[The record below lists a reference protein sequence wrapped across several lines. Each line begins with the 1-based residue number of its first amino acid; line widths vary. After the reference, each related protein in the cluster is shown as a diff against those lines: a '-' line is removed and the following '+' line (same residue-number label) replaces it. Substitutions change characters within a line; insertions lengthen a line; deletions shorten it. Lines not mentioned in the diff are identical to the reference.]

1 MKSQSSNRSFGLL
14 FFIVFIVVGLW
25 PVIKGEAA
33 NIYLILISLFFL
45 ILGLINSKIL
55 SPFNKAWIK
64 FGEILGLIIAP
75 IIMALVYFIILT
87 PISLIV
93 RMLGKDL
100 LGLKF
105 LKKQDTYWTR
115 RKKKIRYN
123 EKTVLNDRF
132 FERILGIFK
141 RKKKILAITNYNCP
155 SFIWSVNCFEPRIS
169 SGSIHIYNFLSD
181 IYFRHISIL
190 SR

>member
-45 ILGLINSKIL
+45 IFGLINSKIL

-115 RKKKIRYN
+115 RKKK
-123 EKTVLNDRF
+123 
-132 FERILGIFK
+132 LGTM
-141 RKKKILAITNYNCP
+141 KKQ
-155 SFIWSVNCFEPRIS
+155 F
-169 SGSIHIYNFLSD
+169 
-181 IYFRHISIL
+181 
-190 SR
+190 

>member
-14 FFIVFIVVGLW
+14 FFIVFILVGLW
-25 PVIKGEAA
+25 PVIKGETA

-64 FGEILGLIIAP
+64 LGEILGLIIAP

-105 LKKQDTYWTR
+105 LKKQDTYWT
-115 RKKKIRYN
+115 
-123 EKTVLNDRF
+123 
-132 FERILGIFK
+132 K
-141 RKKKILAITNYNCP
+141 RKKKLGTMKKQ
-155 SFIWSVNCFEPRIS
+155 F
-169 SGSIHIYNFLSD
+169 
-181 IYFRHISIL
+181 
-190 SR
+190 

>member
-14 FFIVFIVVGLW
+14 FFTVFIVVGLW
-25 PVIKGEAA
+25 PVTKGETA

-45 ILGLINSKIL
+45 IFGLINSKIL

-64 FGEILGLIIAP
+64 LGEILGLIIAP

-115 RKKKIRYN
+115 RKKK
-123 EKTVLNDRF
+123 
-132 FERILGIFK
+132 LGTM
-141 RKKKILAITNYNCP
+141 KKQ
-155 SFIWSVNCFEPRIS
+155 F
-169 SGSIHIYNFLSD
+169 
-181 IYFRHISIL
+181 
-190 SR
+190 

>member
-1 MKSQSSNRSFGLL
+1 MKSNSSNRSFGLL
-14 FFIVFIVVGLW
+14 FFIVFMVVGLW
-25 PVIKGEAA
+25 PTIKGETA

-45 ILGLINSKIL
+45 IFGLINSKIL

-64 FGEILGLIIAP
+64 LGEILGLIIAP

-115 RKKKIRYN
+115 RKKK
-123 EKTVLNDRF
+123 
-132 FERILGIFK
+132 LGTM
-141 RKKKILAITNYNCP
+141 KKQ
-155 SFIWSVNCFEPRIS
+155 F
-169 SGSIHIYNFLSD
+169 
-181 IYFRHISIL
+181 
-190 SR
+190 

>member
-14 FFIVFIVVGLW
+14 FFIVFILVGLW
-25 PVIKGEAA
+25 PVIKGETA

-45 ILGLINSKIL
+45 IFGLINSKIL

-64 FGEILGLIIAP
+64 LGEILGLIIAP

-105 LKKQDTYWTR
+105 LKKQDTYWT
-115 RKKKIRYN
+115 
-123 EKTVLNDRF
+123 
-132 FERILGIFK
+132 K
-141 RKKKILAITNYNCP
+141 RKKKLGTMKKQ
-155 SFIWSVNCFEPRIS
+155 F
-169 SGSIHIYNFLSD
+169 
-181 IYFRHISIL
+181 
-190 SR
+190 

>member
-25 PVIKGEAA
+25 PLIKGETA

-45 ILGLINSKIL
+45 IFGLINSKIL

-64 FGEILGLIIAP
+64 LGEILGLIIAP

-115 RKKKIRYN
+115 RKKK
-123 EKTVLNDRF
+123 
-132 FERILGIFK
+132 LGTM
-141 RKKKILAITNYNCP
+141 KKQ
-155 SFIWSVNCFEPRIS
+155 F
-169 SGSIHIYNFLSD
+169 
-181 IYFRHISIL
+181 
-190 SR
+190 

>member
-25 PVIKGEAA
+25 PVIKGEVA

-45 ILGLINSKIL
+45 IFGLINSNIL

-64 FGEILGLIIAP
+64 LGEILGLIIAP

-105 LKKQDTYWTR
+105 LKKQDTYWTN
-115 RKKKIRYN
+115 RKKK
-123 EKTVLNDRF
+123 
-132 FERILGIFK
+132 LGTM
-141 RKKKILAITNYNCP
+141 KKQ
-155 SFIWSVNCFEPRIS
+155 F
-169 SGSIHIYNFLSD
+169 
-181 IYFRHISIL
+181 
-190 SR
+190 

>member
-14 FFIVFIVVGLW
+14 FFIVFILVGLW
-25 PVIKGEAA
+25 PVIKGETA

-45 ILGLINSKIL
+45 IFGLINSKIL

-93 RMLGKDL
+93 RMFGKDL

-105 LKKQDTYWTR
+105 LKKQDTYWIKR
-115 RKKKIRYN
+115 VKK
-123 EKTVLNDRF
+123 
-132 FERILGIFK
+132 LGTM
-141 RKKKILAITNYNCP
+141 KKQ
-155 SFIWSVNCFEPRIS
+155 F
-169 SGSIHIYNFLSD
+169 
-181 IYFRHISIL
+181 
-190 SR
+190 